1 MKQQEK
7 MESFFQIYYETLD
20 KERKRVLE
28 TEYQLRSDMD
38 NFENGLS
45 KMLDEMKKYTYT
57 EFFHE

>member
-1 MKQQEK
+1 